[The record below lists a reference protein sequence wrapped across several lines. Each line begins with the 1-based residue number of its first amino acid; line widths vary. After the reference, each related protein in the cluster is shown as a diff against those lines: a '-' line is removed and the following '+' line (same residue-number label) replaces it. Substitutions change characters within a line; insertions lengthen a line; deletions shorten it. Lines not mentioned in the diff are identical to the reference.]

1 MYFNVFEDV
10 HLRVKGGHKPPDHGE
25 HVGGIGEQWVRY
37 VVDRAEVEQ
46 RVGAG
51 QVAQVHHQEVAGADV
66 VVQPDR
72 PAVVV
77 DGGDCI
83 KILLDPL
90 KIAPLLVFCRV
101 GVPEERER
109 HDSLIVT
116 SVPRVFRA
124 RGDVERL

>member
-1 MYFNVFEDV
+1 M
-10 HLRVKGGHKPPDHGE
+10 
-25 HVGGIGEQWVRY
+25 
-37 VVDRAEVEQ
+37 DRAEVEQ

-51 QVAQVHHQEVAGADV
+51 QVAEIHHQEVVGAEVVGADV

-90 KIAPLLVFCRV
+90 KIASHLVFCRV
-101 GVPEERER
+101 GVSEEGER
-109 HDSLIVT
+109 HDSLIVP
-116 SVPRVFRA
+116 SVPRVF
-124 RGDVERL
+124 

>member
-1 MYFNVFEDV
+1 M
-10 HLRVKGGHKPPDHGE
+10 
-25 HVGGIGEQWVRY
+25 
-37 VVDRAEVEQ
+37 DRAEVEQ
-46 RVGAG
+46 CVGAG

-77 DGGDCI
+77 EGGDCI

-90 KIAPLLVFCRV
+90 KIASHLVFCRV
-101 GVPEERER
+101 WVSEEGER
-109 HDSLIVT
+109 HDSLIVP

>member
-1 MYFNVFEDV
+1 MN
-10 HLRVKGGHKPPDHGE
+10 
-25 HVGGIGEQWVRY
+25 
-37 VVDRAEVEQ
+37 RAEVKQ

-51 QVAQVHHQEVAGADV
+51 QVAEIHHQEVVGADV

-77 DGGDCI
+77 DGGYSI

-101 GVPEERER
+101 GVAKEREG

-116 SVPRVFRA
+116 SVP
-124 RGDVERL
+124 

>member
-1 MYFNVFEDV
+1 M
-10 HLRVKGGHKPPDHGE
+10 
-25 HVGGIGEQWVRY
+25 
-37 VVDRAEVEQ
+37 DRAEVEQ

-51 QVAQVHHQEVAGADV
+51 QVAQVHHQEVAWADV

-77 DGGDCI
+77 DRGYSI
-83 KILLDPL
+83 NILLDPL
-90 KIAPLLVFCRV
+90 KIASHLVFCRV
-101 GVPEERER
+101 GVSEERER

>member
-1 MYFNVFEDV
+1 M
-10 HLRVKGGHKPPDHGE
+10 
-25 HVGGIGEQWVRY
+25 
-37 VVDRAEVEQ
+37 DRAEVEQ

-77 DGGDCI
+77 DGGDCL

-90 KIAPLLVFCRV
+90 KIASLLVFCRV
-101 GVPEERER
+101 GVSEEGKR
-109 HDSLIVT
+109 HDSLVVT
-116 SVPRVFRA
+116 SMPRVLRA
-124 RGDVERL
+124 RGGVERF